1 MLFAVSP
8 SAAQPPT
15 TILQNA
21 DQLVNF
27 ADWLI
32 SDRER
37 HFCPSWS
44 EVFRVKEPS
53 RSPICYGSKMCL
65 KLGHI
70 PAAIDMIRHFVAGL
84 QISRRGKSK
93 ELRANLGLLTKASFA
108 AAIAFIPTKRDA
120 GGRHPIHLI
129 ILLRFMAA
137 AERRQW
143 SSAAAIPRRV
153 RRVRLW
159 PRFWIAKVPSHQICR
174 RRRASLYSG
183 VLRRCLSSVRAASK

>member
-1 MLFAVSP
+1 MSQIGTHFRCHRYDKALRCGIANKSP
-8 SAAQPPT
+8 
-15 TILQNA
+15 
-21 DQLVNF
+21 
-27 ADWLI
+27 
-32 SDRER
+32 
-37 HFCPSWS
+37 
-44 EVFRVKEPS
+44 
-53 RSPICYGSKMCL
+53 GKMKGTSC
-65 KLGHI
+65 
-70 PAAIDMIRHFVAGL
+70 
-84 QISRRGKSK
+84 Q
-93 ELRANLGLLTKASFA
+93 LGLVDKSFLCRRDCLHSNK
-108 AAIAFIPTKRDA
+108 KRDA

>member
-1 MLFAVSP
+1 MSLLSFAYLFIIFRFWCTVAVRCELVCCTTS
-8 SAAQPPT
+8 T

-44 EVFRVKEPS
+44 KVFRVKEPS

-70 PAAIDMIRHFVAGL
+70 SASIYMIRHFVAGL

-93 ELRANLGLLTKASFA
+93 ELRANLGLLTKVSFA
-108 AAIAFIPTKRDA
+108 AAIAFIPTK
-120 GGRHPIHLI
+120 
-129 ILLRFMAA
+129 
-137 AERRQW
+137 
-143 SSAAAIPRRV
+143 
-153 RRVRLW
+153 
-159 PRFWIAKVPSHQICR
+159 KR
-174 RRRASLYSG
+174 RRRASSNTLNHPFEVHGGSGKKAVVFCCRYS
-183 VLRRCLSSVRAASK
+183 SSCETCQIVASLLDREGTFAPDLPQA

>member
-1 MLFAVSP
+1 LLFAVSS

-44 EVFRVKEPS
+44 KVFRVKEPS

-70 PAAIDMIRHFVAGL
+70 SASIYMIRHFVAGL

-93 ELRANLGLLTKASFA
+93 ELRANLGLLTKVSFA
-108 AAIAFIPTKRDA
+108 AAIAFIPTK
-120 GGRHPIHLI
+120 
-129 ILLRFMAA
+129 
-137 AERRQW
+137 
-143 SSAAAIPRRV
+143 
-153 RRVRLW
+153 
-159 PRFWIAKVPSHQICR
+159 KR
-174 RRRASLYSG
+174 RRRASSNTLNHPFEVHGGSGKKAVVFCCRYS
-183 VLRRCLSSVRAASK
+183 SSCETCQIVASLLDREGTFAPDLPQA